1 MSQQRAQKSG
11 PAVVGASYGLA
22 LSATRGVL
30 GWVGFALS
38 FWFHGVRGWCRMM
51 AGREG
56 EDRLM
61 VVLRRKWLVL
71 MAVSLPL
78 SLGTLFAPGLV
89 RAVGVPLSLGLVSV
103 PCLVLSV
110 VRARRLSK
118 RGVRGHAVVPP
129 PPGPADMGE
138 WSGSSPRTQAAE
150 RAIGDLIWRWS
161 ESGVSPVDAM
171 GVVSSMP
178 PFSQAVVMWC
188 CESNLARFSE
198 MGGKG
203 QLDVDMTG
211 PMLWL
216 FDFTARLRGGL
227 GGGPTM
233 AAESGMRR
241 AA

>member
-1 MSQQRAQKSG
+1 MAQQRAQKSG

-56 EDRLM
+56 EDR
-61 VVLRRKWLVL
+61 VVVLLRRKWLVL

-78 SLGTLFAPGLV
+78 CLGTLFAPGLV
-89 RAVGVPLSLGLVSV
+89 RTVGVLPLGAVSIPV
-103 PCLVLSV
+103 LVLSV
-110 VRARRLSK
+110 VRVRRLSK
-118 RGVRGHAVVPP
+118 RGVQAGQVSAVQPV
-129 PPGPADMGE
+129 DMGE
-138 WSGSSPRTQAAE
+138 WSDVNPRTQAAE

-161 ESGVSPVDAM
+161 ESGTSAADALA
-171 GVVSSMP
+171 VVSSMP
-178 PFSQAVVMWC
+178 PFSQTVVLWC

-198 MGGKG
+198 MGGRG